1 MKTNEGKYATS
12 HERWKTCNQYQG
24 RKTCDPCQARENAS
38 DQLVIYFGIASHW
51 SNAVGSVKF
60 LNQSL

>member
-24 RKTCDPCQARENAS
+24 RKTCDPCQARENIRQAPPAS
-38 DQLVIYFGIASHW
+38 IAQRGKSQLSKSH
-51 SNAVGSVKF
+51 
-60 LNQSL
+60 